1 MNADENT
8 FDEDLQ
14 QPQEDSGDEETSLEE
29 RDAEA
34 ADEEQ
39 KRRDESKRAWRLK
52 RRRICENLES
62 LVIALILSVVIR
74 QYVAEAYKIP
84 TGSMQ
89 PTLMG
94 DNDADEGYGDRIVVD
109 KMYYHFHPV
118 KRWDVLVFKFPQPTY
133 ISLAPG
139 CARYNE
145 EYELGPGKSLDSC
158 ARCHADEG
166 VRVNVET
173 SRKVV
178 RSRRNYVK
186 RCVALPGETIEI
198 KHGDIYIDDAIPQRP
213 ERVQDALW
221 FRYYFCD
228 FEKEN
233 PFDYGWVT
241 TPGTWRTENDS
252 LTVTPQQGETARFS
266 LPHVRDYIILEKNRI
281 LPNQGRAGSM
291 LVGDIKHELNFTF
304 DSPESALRIEIV
316 EDNCTYTLVLS
327 PDKNGCYVEWV
338 LNDGQRPEDRR
349 MQNIDV
355 SLPPHREHGVA
366 FANVDDTLLVKLDNP
381 DYTSRSK
388 FEKGQ
393 IELLYEDDDDN
404 ASRMAAASASI
415 EVSSGP
421 VTFRKMNIYRD
432 IYYTDLPSADAGY
445 GNGLRRP
452 YPIPD
457 GEYFAMGDNSANSSD
472 SRSWGT
478 FPRENI
484 VGRAGFVFYPIGPI
498 INWKMPRIIWTNR
511 LKVVK

>member
-1 MNADENT
+1 LNADENT
-8 FDEDLQ
+8 FGEDLQ
-14 QPQEDSGDEETSLEE
+14 QPQEDSGGEETFLEE

-34 ADEEQ
+34 EDEEQ
-39 KRRDESKRAWRLK
+39 KRREESKRAWRLK
-52 RRRICENLES
+52 RRRICENLEA

-94 DNDADEGYGDRIVVD
+94 DNDAYEHYGDRIVVD

-118 KRWDVLVFKFPQPTY
+118 KRWDVIVFKFPKLTY
-133 ISLAPG
+133 TSLAPG
-139 CARYNE
+139 CKLYNK

-158 ARCHADEG
+158 ARCHADKG
-166 VRVNVET
+166 VQVNVKT
-173 SRKVV
+173 SRKVML
-178 RSRRNYVK
+178 SRRNYVK

-198 KHGDIYIDDAIPQRP
+198 KHGDLYIDGEIPQKP
-213 ERVQDALW
+213 ERVQDALF

-233 PFDYGWVT
+233 PFDYRWVT
-241 TPGTWRTENDS
+241 TSGTWQAANNV
-252 LTVTPQQGETARFS
+252 LTVTPLQEETARFS
-266 LPHVRDYIILEKNRI
+266 LPQVKDYIVIEKNKI
-281 LPNQGRAGSM
+281 LPNQGRAGNM
-291 LVGDIKHELNFTF
+291 LVGDIRVDMRFTF
-304 DSPESALRIEIV
+304 DSPESTLRIVTV

-338 LNDGQRPEDRR
+338 LNGCQRPEDRNR
-349 MQNIDV
+349 QDIDV
-355 SLPPHREHGVA
+355 SLPPHREHGVS

-393 IELLYEDDDDN
+393 IELLYEDDEDN
-404 ASRMAAASASI
+404 ASRMAAASALI
-415 EVSSGP
+415 EVSGGP

-432 IYYTDLPSADAGY
+432 IYYTDSPSADSGY
-445 GNGLRRP
+445 SNGLRQPFRV
-452 YPIPD
+452 PD
-457 GEYFAMGDNSANSSD
+457 GHYFAMGDNSANSSD
-472 SRSWGT
+472 SRSWGKV
-478 FPRENI
+478 PRENI
-484 VGRAGFVFYPIGPI
+484 VGRAAFVFYPIGPI
-498 INWKMPRIIWTNR
+498 INWKIPQIIWTNR

>member
-1 MNADENT
+1 MNTDENT

-14 QPQEDSGDEETSLEE
+14 QPQEDSGDEDASLEE
-29 RDAEA
+29 RDEEAE
-34 ADEEQ
+34 EEQ
-39 KRRDESKRAWRLK
+39 KRREESKRAWRLK
-52 RRRICENLES
+52 RRKVCENLEA

-94 DNDADEGYGDRIVVD
+94 DNDAYEHYGDRIVVD
-109 KMYYHFHPV
+109 KMYYLFHPV
-118 KRWDVLVFKFPQPTY
+118 KRWDVIVFKFPYPTY

-139 CARYNE
+139 CDLYNK
-145 EYELGPGKSLDSC
+145 EYELVPGKSLDSC
-158 ARCHADEG
+158 AQCHSNKG

-173 SRKVV
+173 SRQVV
-178 RSRRNYVK
+178 HTRRNYVK

-198 KHGDIYIDDAIPQRP
+198 KHGDLYIDGEIPQKP

-221 FRYYFCD
+221 LRYYFCD

-233 PFDYGWVT
+233 PFDYRWAT
-241 TPGTWRTENDS
+241 TPGTWQAANDA

-266 LPHVRDYIILEKNRI
+266 LPQVKDYIVIGNNQI

-291 LVGDIKHELNFTF
+291 LVGDIKQELNFTF
-304 DSPESALRIEIV
+304 DSPESTLRIEIV

-327 PDKNGCYVEWV
+327 PDKSGCYVEWV
-338 LNDGQRPEDRR
+338 LNGGQRPEDRNR
-349 MQNIDV
+349 QNLDV
-355 SLPPHREHGVA
+355 SLPPHREHCAA

-388 FEKGQ
+388 IEKGR

-415 EVSSGP
+415 EVSGGP
-421 VTFRKMNIYRD
+421 VTFRKVNIYRD
-432 IYYTDLPSADAGY
+432 IYYTDSPSADSVY

-452 YPIPD
+452 HQIPD

-498 INWKMPRIIWTNR
+498 INWKIPHITWTNR